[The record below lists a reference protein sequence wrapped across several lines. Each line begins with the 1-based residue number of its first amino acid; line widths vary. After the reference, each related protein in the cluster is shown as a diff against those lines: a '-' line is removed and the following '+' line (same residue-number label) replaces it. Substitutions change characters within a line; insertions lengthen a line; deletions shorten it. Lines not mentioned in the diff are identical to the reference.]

1 MAADGSVKTRQQG
14 LQQAASVIFALV
26 AVVPLLIF
34 AWTLHTLGAI
44 RSTQAQLSLGLAL
57 AVALLGFWMFRS
69 MLSRMAEVVQAL
81 AAAVEQANRARRPP
95 AAAPVLAAPPAAVV
109 PSTETATAP
118 AVLPSTAEPEA
129 AAPAP
134 AAATTTSGAAA
145 AAPPPSP
152 APAHA
157 VPPPVP
163 RPGPAPRPAMAPVN
177 RQARAVPGIGKI
189 RELTEVVRT
198 MDALW
203 HREASAHVGKL
214 VQISVANSREPLVG
228 TLSEAS
234 GDGLILEQTDGAI
247 AVAYGRVTAID
258 RVS

>member
-1 MAADGSVKTRQQG
+1 MAEDDGARSKQQG

-26 AVVPLLIF
+26 AIVPLLIF
-34 AWTLHTLGAI
+34 AWTLHTLGVI

-69 MLSRMAEVVQAL
+69 MLGRMAEVVQAL
-81 AAAVEQANRARRPP
+81 AAAVEQANRARRVPPVATPP
-95 AAAPVLAAPPAAVV
+95 AAAVA
-109 PSTETATAP
+109 
-118 AVLPSTAEPEA
+118 
-129 AAPAP
+129 
-134 AAATTTSGAAA
+134 
-145 AAPPPSP
+145 SP
-152 APAHA
+152 APVAGA
-157 VPPPVP
+157 ASAPVAAEPATPTPAPLANGASVPAPP
-163 RPGPAPRPAMAPVN
+163 RPALAMPAVAPRPAPASTA

-203 HREASAHVGKL
+203 HREATAHLGRR
-214 VQISVANSREPLVG
+214 VQISVANSREPLTG

-234 GDGLILEQTDGAI
+234 GDGLILEQPDGPI

-258 RVS
+258 RLQ